1 MLNAVKL
8 MHSCLKNRK
17 QQVQINDKFSSE
29 NIVIAGVP
37 QDSIDGPLFFNLFI
51 NDLIFFI
58 QYRTLRNYADDNNLF
73 SMGKN
78 KYEIKNILSS
88 DFRVV
93 NDWFYENFM
102 VLNPEK
108 SHFMCLGKDIDDTE
122 TLSFNDLA
130 LKNSKEVEIL
140 GITLD
145 RSMGFNTHIK
155 NICRKAGQKLSA
167 LLRISP
173 YLDQGKKVLLCKS
186 MIKSQFNYCPLVSM
200 FCSRQSNN
208 LINTVHERGLS
219 LTYRNEANK
228 EFQQILR
235 EKNKPTIHQNNLQV
249 LMTEV
254 YKTVNG
260 IAPPIMNSLFNF
272 RANIHN
278 IRNFQEIFTEN
289 RKTVKYGIETV
300 TYRAPF
306 LWANLQS
313 EYKNAKSLEEF
324 K

>member
-1 MLNAVKL
+1 MVR
-8 MHSCLKNRK
+8 SYLKDRK
-17 QQVQINDKFSSE
+17 QIKVKINNKFSSE
-29 NIVIAGVP
+29 DILIVGVR
-37 QDSIDGPLFFNLFI
+37 QGSIDGPLLFNLFI
-51 NDLIFFI
+51 NDRIIFI
-58 QYRTLRNYADDNNLF
+58 QYSTLSNYDDDNNLF

-78 KYEIKNILSS
+78 KDEIKNILSS

-108 SHFMCLGKDIDDTE
+108 SYFMCLGKDIDDTE
-122 TLSFNDLA
+122 TLSYNDLA

-173 YLDQGKKVLLCKS
+173 YLDQGKKVLLYKS
-186 MIKSQFNYCPLVSM
+186 MIKSQFNYCPLVWM

-208 LINTVHERGLS
+208 LINRVHERGLG
-219 LTYRNEANK
+219 LTNRNETNK

-235 EKNKPTIHQNNLQV
+235 EKNEPTIHQKNLQV

-254 YKTVNG
+254 YKIVNG
-260 IAPPIMNSLFNF
+260 IAPPRMNSLFNF
-272 RANIHN
+272 CPNIHN
-278 IRNFQEIFTEN
+278 IKNFLEIFTEK
-289 RKTVKYGIETV
+289 RKTAKYGIETA
-300 TYRAPF
+300 TYQAPF
-306 LWANLQS
+306 LWVNL
-313 EYKNAKSLEEF
+313 KNLNIKC
-324 K
+324 